1 VSRVGGSAQIPA
13 MKKIAGSLRIELAQ
27 YRELAAFAQFGSDL
41 DADTREKLAQGE
53 RLREILKQPRY
64 RPVPVEYQVIIL
76 FAAVKKYLLD
86 IEADQVGRFE
96 AGLTEYID
104 ARYPEIPKEIRE
116 KKQLDEEL
124 EGRLGAAVAQFKKLF
139 QEAER
144 NGKTDGFHERD

>member
-1 VSRVGGSAQIPA
+1 
-13 MKKIAGSLRIELAQ
+13 M
-27 YRELAAFAQFGSDL
+27 
-41 DADTREKLAQGE
+41 
-53 RLREILKQPRY
+53 
-64 RPVPVEYQVIIL
+64 
-76 FAAVKKYLLD
+76 KKYLLD

-144 NGKTDGFHERD
+144 NGGMNGFHERD